1 MKENAYDEDRLQTQV
16 KHKLLERYL
25 SAAVPIIGSWAAEI
39 CYVDCLA
46 GPWNETSSD
55 LTDTSFSVALNVL
68 RETRKILFQ
77 RGKSPLMR
85 CIFNEREAAPFAKLS
100 AFCQTV
106 TDVQV
111 DPRNWDFEKHVKDI
125 IKLATNGTK
134 SFPFFFID
142 PTGWEL
148 ASVPLIKPILQ
159 ICPGEVLINL
169 MTSWIRRFLSDEKKD
184 FVRLL
189 GEDAKRIAQLS
200 GDEQEEELVR
210 CYSEAVRKAGN
221 FPYVCTMPILKS
233 KQEAFHFHM
242 VYATRHAKGVQEF
255 KKAEED
261 VVPFMHG
268 VRAEAK
274 HQRKFEMTG
283 QYSFLA
289 PLDTYLDTRYARYHS
304 GNLESAKH
312 SVKELLRSNVGIPF
326 DDVWAKWMQFAC
338 VNDDELQSWVR
349 ESEKQGLLKIQ
360 NLPVRARKLSFGKG
374 ITLISNAMPASQK

>member
-16 KHKLLERYL
+16 KHKLLDRYL

-55 LTDTSFSVALNVL
+55 LSDTSFSVALNVL
-68 RETRKILFQ
+68 RKTRNTLLQ
-77 RGKSPLMR
+77 RGKSPSMR
-85 CIFNEREAAPFAKLS
+85 CIFNEWEDVPFEKLS
-100 AFCQTV
+100 AFCRTV
-106 TDVQV
+106 ADIEV
-111 DPRNWDFEKHVKDI
+111 DPRNWDFERHVKDVV
-125 IKLATNGTK
+125 KLATNRTK

-159 ICPGEVLINL
+159 ISPGEVLINL

-233 KQEAFHFHM
+233 KQESFHFHM
-242 VYATRHAKGVQEF
+242 VYATRHPTGVKEF
-255 KKAEED
+255 KKAEGD
-261 VVPFMHG
+261 VVPFMHE
-268 VRAEAK
+268 VRAEAR
-274 HQRKFEMTG
+274 HQREFQATG
-283 QYSFLA
+283 QYSFLE
-289 PLDTYLDTRYARYHS
+289 PLDTYSDRRYARYHRR
-304 GNLESAKH
+304 NLEQASQAAL
-312 SVKELLRSNVGIPF
+312 ELLSSSEVVQF
-326 DDVWAKWMQFAC
+326 DDLWAKWMQFAC
-338 VNDDELQSWVR
+338 VKDDELQSWMRDR
-349 ESEKQGLLKIQ
+349 EKRGLLKID
-360 NLPVRARKLSFGKG
+360 NLSGRAKKLSFGNG
-374 ITLISNAMPASQK
+374 ITLTSAGAPISHD